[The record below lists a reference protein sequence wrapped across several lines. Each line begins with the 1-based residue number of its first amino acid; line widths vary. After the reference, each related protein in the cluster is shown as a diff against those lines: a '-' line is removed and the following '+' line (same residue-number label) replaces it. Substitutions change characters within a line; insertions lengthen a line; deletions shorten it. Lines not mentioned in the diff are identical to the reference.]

1 MSLVGLIVA
10 IHLSATPLTLDEVR
24 SASRQNLEAI
34 RAELDAAKAQEGVR
48 VARSVIFPQ
57 ANLAL
62 NVGGTFAGPQRL
74 LTTLRQPDG
83 SFAQSSVDIP
93 GYSSRG
99 RYELALTVSQLLY
112 DGGRWWN
119 QIAQSGAQEE
129 AARGQLAEQQLASEL
144 EAVRRFYELVK
155 AQLALDVL
163 QATVV
168 KSTEQLGR
176 ARSLFEAGRGSR
188 SAIFDSMSNL
198 ANDEINVVRQKQT
211 IAVAR
216 LTLLQWLGQPDADVE
231 AVPPTGLETPAV
243 VPEVL
248 RALEVAKV
256 SRPLVKALERNVRAA
271 DLGVRVGWANHLPSV
286 SASAAYVRSSPM
298 ADPFFTDP
306 TKQNALQVG
315 AELKLN
321 LFSGF
326 ETDAKI
332 AQAQV
337 EARRARAQERQSLVD
352 LEAELRRTHSALA
365 VETQVLGMSQA
376 NQRVA
381 EEQLRLEEERFAAGA
396 GSSLEVRN
404 AQIKFTQAQL
414 AVSSGRAD
422 VAVARAALERTIGG
436 AVP

>member
-10 IHLSATPLTLDEVR
+10 FHLSATPLTLDEVR

-34 RAELDAAKAQEGVR
+34 RAGLDAAKAQEGVR

-74 LTTLRQPDG
+74 LTTLRQSDG
-83 SFAQSSVDIP
+83 SFAQASVDVA
-93 GYSSRG
+93 GYSRG

-216 LTLLQWLGQPDADVE
+216 LTLLQWLGQPDDDVE

-298 ADPFFTDP
+298 ADPFFNDP

-326 ETDAKI
+326 ETDAKV

-414 AVSSGRAD
+414 AVLSGRAD